1 MMKIN
6 ARNINYK
13 QLIMIGLILMMLVVI
28 GIGIYMYNV
37 IQTSKESGFEQTK
50 SIVRATTEIDKI
62 EDVYVFQSEVLY
74 HIVLGKTKS
83 NEKQLVFLPI
93 AEKDNA
99 VVIPLDE
106 TITEE
111 AIIQEW
117 QGFCSDCS
125 NLKVN
130 YAMID
135 DVPLWELTY
144 VDETKRYVFDYF
156 TLDEGEQFE
165 QLRLSRKYK

>member
-6 ARNINYK
+6 AKNINYK
-13 QLIMIGLILMMLVVI
+13 QLIVIGLILLMLVVI
-28 GIGIYMYNV
+28 GFGIYLYNV
-37 IQTSKESGFEQTK
+37 IQTSKEGGFEQTK
-50 SIVRATTEIDKI
+50 AIVTASTGIDKI
-62 EDVYVFQSEVLY
+62 EDIYVFQSEVLY
-74 HIVLGKTKS
+74 HIVLGQTKS
-83 NEKQLVFLPI
+83 NEKQLVFLPV
-93 AEKDNA
+93 EDKDNA

-106 TITEE
+106 IITEE
-111 AIIQEW
+111 AMIQEW

-135 DVPLWELTY
+135 KVPLWELTY